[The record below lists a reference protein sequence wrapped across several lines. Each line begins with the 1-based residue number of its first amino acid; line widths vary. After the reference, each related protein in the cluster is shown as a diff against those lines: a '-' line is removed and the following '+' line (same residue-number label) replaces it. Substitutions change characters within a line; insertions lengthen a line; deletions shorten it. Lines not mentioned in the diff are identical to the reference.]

1 MLGEQQLRGYALE
14 TRAEVVPLRFF
25 GWGITAEHTCIGSRN
40 VVRPV
45 VKYCVAAVLRAV
57 ILF

>member
-1 MLGEQQLRGYALE
+1 MLGEKQLRGHALE
-14 TRAEVVPLRFF
+14 TRAEVVPLRFVR
-25 GWGITAEHTCIGSRN
+25 GNDTAERTCIGSRN

-45 VKYCVAAVLRAV
+45 VKYNVAAVHRAV